1 MTCRPRRFWVG
12 SFADRWNRDG
22 VFPAV
27 LQGDDELGFFIIDER
42 EIARSRI
49 QLERLKR
56 LLENSL

>member
-12 SFADRWNRDG
+12 SFADWCNRDG